1 MYYTRAVERRRTQPG
16 PLRLLA
22 VLIAAAPLAAQG
34 ADPDARAVW
43 DAATSRAGVD
53 AATVAAV
60 TPYLSQLA
68 ARHEA
73 IEVAGQ
79 RVALTFLHTSAA
91 RDAERV
97 SAATRSALATLGDW
111 LGALPVRELVVVDVP
126 VQSGVAG
133 AAYPGLVITSS
144 RWWSPS
150 RDTAVERRLL
160 AGLARQYTFALAAA
174 PSPPWFQEGLALYL
188 GTRLIH
194 EELEGRNFETPRF
207 FGGVVPFALRPI
219 MNSPNPRDARPRP
232 RHLPDVENPADAPW
246 RAAPAGRGTRARRA
260 SDALATL
267 ERHLGWPAFQAA
279 LDAFFRGSAHD
290 PAGLARVA
298 GELGARDLSW
308 FTADAFDDARR
319 YDYAVDAFESVPVDA
334 TFLTRVSVRRLGDAV
349 FAGTSRPQRPDGTRV
364 STLPLVVQFADGTSV
379 TEWIDGR
386 DATHQVEFRGSAA
399 AIMASIDPQAVL
411 LLDEDRGNNT
421 RVTAAPRNR
430 LGTRLTLHWMQWL
443 QDAMLVWTGVL

>member
-43 DAATSRAGVD
+43 DAVTSRARVD

-60 TPYLSQLA
+60 TPYLPRLTA
-68 ARHEA
+68 HG
-73 IEVAGQ
+73 EVFEIAGQ
-79 RVALTFLHTSAA
+79 RVTLTLLHTTAA

-97 SAATRSALATLGDW
+97 SAATRSALTTLGEW
-111 LGALPVRELVVVDVP
+111 LGAPPVRDLVVVDVP

-160 AGLARQYTFALAAA
+160 AGLARQYVFATGDA
-174 PSPPWFQEGLALYL
+174 SPPWFREGLALYL

-207 FGGVVPFALRPI
+207 FGGAVPFPLRPI

-232 RHLPDVENPADAPW
+232 RHLPDVEQPEDAPW
-246 RAAPAGRGTRARRA
+246 RAAPAGAGTRARRA
-260 SDALATL
+260 GDALSTL
-267 ERHLGWPAFQAA
+267 ERYLGWPAFQVA
-279 LDAFFRGSAHD
+279 LDAFFRGRAHD
-290 PAGLARVA
+290 PAALARVA
-298 GELGARDLSW
+298 GDRGGRDLAW

-319 YDYAVDAFESVPVDA
+319 YDYAIAAFESAPADA
-334 TFLTRVSVRRLGDAV
+334 AFLTRVTVRRLGDAV
-349 FAGTSRPQRPDGTRV
+349 FAGTSRPQRPEGTRV
-364 STLPLVVQFADGTSV
+364 ATLPLVVQFADGSEV

-386 DATHQVEFRGSAA
+386 EAAHHAEFRGGAA
-399 AIMASIDPQAVL
+399 AVMASIDPQAVL
-411 LLDEDRGNNT
+411 LLDDDRGNNT
-421 RVTAAPRNR
+421 RVTSAPRSR
-430 LGTRLTLHWMQWL
+430 LGARLAVHWMQWL